1 MHANNSSN
9 LKLPQNLYLETTSR
23 CNLKCKGCILYK
35 GSWEPQR
42 DLSLKEFIMICDQLP
57 ELERTALHGIGEPLL
72 NAELPNMIQYL
83 KDRKA
88 YVFFNSNGVL
98 LDEKRQVQLIDSG
111 LDELR
116 ISLDAASP
124 AGYKAM
130 RDSDKFNRI
139 VSNVQVFS
147 KRIKSLQVFNPKLS
161 LWYLGTRENISE
173 LPDFV
178 RLAASLG
185 VTEVYLQRLVYFHD
199 DEGYG
204 LARPEKTLMDSDVPV
219 NELINASDEIAKQ
232 LGVQFNASGLSSPPE
247 SVQTNGRNSM
257 PWKRCYRP
265 KTLMYITASGN
276 VLPCCISPFAT
287 SDYDSIILGNVFDSS
302 LAEIWSGHRYRA
314 FRKKRQTE
322 QPPQCCKGCGT
333 LWSL

>member
-1 MHANNSSN
+1 MHANSGSN
-9 LKLPQNLYLETTSR
+9 LKLPKQLYLETTSR
-23 CNLKCKGCILYK
+23 CNLRCKGCILYK

-42 DLSLKEFIMICDQLP
+42 DLSLKEFVMICDQLP

-72 NAELPNMIQYL
+72 NEELPNMIQYL

-98 LDEKRQVQLIDSG
+98 LDEKLQVQLIDSG

-116 ISLDAASP
+116 ISMDAASP

-130 RDSDKFNRI
+130 RDSDKFERI

-147 KRIKSLQVFNPKLS
+147 KRIKSLQVYNPKLS
-161 LWYLGTRENISE
+161 FWYLGTMENISE
-173 LPDFV
+173 LPDLV

-185 VTEVYLQRLVYFHD
+185 VTEVYLQRLVYFLD

-204 LARPEKTLMDSDVPV
+204 LARPEKTLVDSDTVV
-219 NELINASDEIAKQ
+219 TELIHESHEIAKQ
-232 LGVQFNASGLSSPPE
+232 YGVQFNASGLSNPLE
-247 SVQTNGRNSM
+247 SLPTGFGNPL
-257 PWKRCYRP
+257 PWKKCYRP
-265 KTLMYITASGN
+265 KTLMYITANGN
-276 VLPCCISPFAT
+276 VLPCCISPFAA
-287 SDYDSIILGNVFDSS
+287 SDYESIILGNVFDSS

-322 QPPQCCKGCGT
+322 KPPQCCQGCGT

>member
-1 MHANNSSN
+1 
-9 LKLPQNLYLETTSR
+9 
-23 CNLKCKGCILYK
+23 LYK

-72 NAELPNMIQYL
+72 NEELPNMIQYL

-147 KRIKSLQVFNPKLS
+147 KRIESLQVFNPKLS

-204 LARPEKTLMDSDVPV
+204 LARPEKTLMDSDVAV

-232 LGVQFNASGLSSPPE
+232 LGVQFNASGLSRPPE
-247 SVQTNGRNSM
+247 SVQTNGCNSM

-265 KTLMYITASGN
+265 KTLMYITANGN

>member
-1 MHANNSSN
+1 MQTVSTDV
-9 LKLPQNLYLETTSR
+9 KLPNNLYLETTSR
-23 CNLKCKGCILYK
+23 CNLRCKGCILYR

-42 DLSLKEFIMICDQLP
+42 DLALKELITICDQLP
-57 ELERTALHGIGEPLL
+57 DLERAVLHGIGEPLL
-72 NAELPNMIQYL
+72 NAELPNMIRDL
-83 KDRKA
+83 KDRNTF
-88 YVFFNSNGVL
+88 VLFNSNGIL
-98 LDEKRQVQLIDSG
+98 LNEEWQNQLIDSG

-139 VSNVQVFS
+139 VSNLQAFS
-147 KRIKSLQVFNPKLS
+147 KRIKFHQVSHPKLS

-173 LPDFV
+173 LPDFI
-178 RLAASLG
+178 RLAASLS
-185 VTEVYLQRLVYFHD
+185 VTEVYLQRLVYFQD

-204 LARPEKTLMDSDVPV
+204 LARPEKTLMDSDVALT
-219 NELINASDEIAKQ
+219 ELIHKSHEIAKQ
-232 LGVQFNASGLSSPPE
+232 YGIQFNASGLSSPPD
-247 SVQTNGRNSM
+247 SVQTKGRNLM

-265 KTLMYITASGN
+265 QTLMYITANGN
-276 VLPCCISPFAT
+276 VLPCCMAPFAT
-287 SDYDSIILGNVFDSS
+287 SDYESIILGNVFDSS
-302 LAEIWSGHRYRA
+302 LAEIWIGHRYRA

-322 QPPQCCKGCGT
+322 KPPQCCKGCGT

>member
-98 LDEKRQVQLIDSG
+98 LDEKLQVQLIDSG

-147 KRIKSLQVFNPKLS
+147 KRIESLQVFNPKLS

-265 KTLMYITASGN
+265 KTLMYITANGN

>member
-1 MHANNSSN
+1 MQTVSTDV
-9 LKLPQNLYLETTSR
+9 KLPKNLYLETTSR
-23 CNLKCKGCILYK
+23 CNLKCKGCILYR

-42 DLSLKEFIMICDQLP
+42 DLSLKEFMMICDQLP
-57 ELERTALHGIGEPLL
+57 ELEWTALHGIGEPLL
-72 NAELPNMIQYL
+72 NAELPHMIQYL
-83 KDRKA
+83 KDRNA
-88 YVFFNSNGVL
+88 YVFFNSNGIL

-130 RDSDKFNRI
+130 RDSDKFDRI

-173 LPDFV
+173 IPDFV

-185 VTEVYLQRLVYFHD
+185 VTEVYLQRLVYFQD

-204 LARPEKTLMDSDVPV
+204 LARPEKTLMDSDAALT
-219 NELINASDEIAKQ
+219 ELINQSYEIAQ
-232 LGVQFNASGLSSPPE
+232 QSGIQFNASGLSSPPE
-247 SVQTNGRNSM
+247 SVQTNGRNSR

-265 KTLMYITASGN
+265 QTLMYITANGN

-287 SDYDSIILGNVFDSS
+287 SDYESIIMGNVFDSS
-302 LAEIWSGHRYRA
+302 LAEIWSGQRYRI
-314 FRKKRQTE
+314 FRNKRQTE
-322 QPPQCCKGCGT
+322 QPPKCCQGCGT